1 MLRCLVQPS
10 LHIDLAVHIP
20 AECLVPRDSLNHRY
34 LDKRALYAGQIAKE
48 ALDKAGGVGRLVERV
63 EVRATVP
70 FMLPMANVAHFCM
83 IPCKRGA
90 KINGTLRLT
99 GIQCFIWMYSRVF
112 QHTSPFMFSAMPRL
126 TCRVWACELR
136 FPTIFALLTS

>member
-48 ALDKAGGVGRLVERV
+48 ALDRAGGVGRLVERV
-63 EVRATVP
+63 EVRATVT
-70 FMLPMANVAHFCM
+70 FMLPVAKATHFFFARFRQ
-83 IPCKRGA
+83 RGA
-90 KINGTLRLT
+90 KIKRTLRLT
-99 GIQCFIWMYSRVF
+99 GIQRFTWDVFARYSTHLPFHVF
-112 QHTSPFMFSAMPRL
+112 GHAKLSL
-126 TCRVWACELR
+126 
-136 FPTIFALLTS
+136 